1 MGLLGVSPEFS
12 KKRWFNCDLFPFQ
25 VNIGTAGA
33 GVLFLR
39 SSDYARQ
46 WIKAVAFWLPLSP
59 PVNMFSQ
66 ERFPQ
71 WTSANRQWMNE
82 WTNEWMK
89 KKKDDDIWRDSRSES
104 SLKRGGPG
112 GGGGGGGGL
121 LSFPG
126 TCAQPGRRRHRRP
139 TDLNEDT
146 AVVFGR

>member
-46 WIKAVAFWLPLSP
+46 WIKAVAFWLPMSP

-104 SLKRGGPG
+104 SLKRGGPAAAWAIVV
-112 GGGGGGGGL
+112 
-121 LSFPG
+121 SM
-126 TCAQPGRRRHRRP
+126 TIAQRRRRRHRRP